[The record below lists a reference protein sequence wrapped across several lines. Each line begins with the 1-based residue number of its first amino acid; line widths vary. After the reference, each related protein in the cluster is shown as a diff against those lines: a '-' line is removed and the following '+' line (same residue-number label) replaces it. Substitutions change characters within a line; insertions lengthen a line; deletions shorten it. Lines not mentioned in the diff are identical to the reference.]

1 MIPTVTTVRMTL
13 SRHRADLPLLV
24 LGPALGTSAT
34 ALWTDSAA
42 ELTDAVDVLAWD
54 LPGHGYNRP
63 APGEGFTMAELAAG
77 VLRIVDD
84 VVADRGQPRGPFVYA
99 GVSVGGAVGLQL
111 LLDAPDRVASA
122 VLVCTG
128 ARLGT
133 RESWAERVAQVR
145 ADGTAGQVSAAA
157 ERWFAAG
164 FADREPGRAAG
175 LVRALEGTLDAGYVQ
190 VCEALAGF
198 DVRDRLGEV
207 GAPVLAVAGAD
218 DVVTT
223 PSLLREL
230 ADGVRRGTY
239 AEVAGAGHLAPA
251 ERPAEVAAL
260 LRRHVLGE
268 EPADPGEEPAATEDV
283 ALEDR
288 ARSIVALAVLVASGD
303 DGLAPAVRAAVDRGL
318 HPAEVEAV
326 LREAAAV
333 SGRSADAALAV
344 AGPVLGRR

>member
-13 SRHRADLPLLV
+13 SQHRAELPLLV

-34 ALWTDSAA
+34 ALWTDCATA
-42 ELTDAVDVLAWD
+42 LTDAFDVLAWD

-63 APGEGFTMAELAAG
+63 APAEGFTMAELAAG

-84 VVADRGQPRGPFVYA
+84 VVADRGQPRGPFAYA

-111 LLDAPDRVASA
+111 LLDEPDRVASA

-133 RESWAERVAQVR
+133 PESWAERVAQVR
-145 ADGTAGQVSAAA
+145 ADGTAGQVPSAT

-175 LVRALEGTLDAGYVQ
+175 LLRALEGTLDEGYVQ

-198 DVRDRLGEV
+198 DLRERLGEV
-207 GAPVLAVAGAD
+207 GAPVLAVAGTD
-218 DVVTT
+218 DVVT
-223 PSLLREL
+223 PPALLRDL
-230 ADGVRRGTY
+230 AAGVRRGSV
-239 AEVAGAGHLAPA
+239 AELAGAAHLAPA
-251 ERPAEVAAL
+251 ERPEELARL

-268 EPADPGEEPAATEDV
+268 ERPAPADVPEAPVLAGRD
-283 ALEDR
+283 
-288 ARSIVALAVLVASGD
+288 RSIAVLATLAASGRVD
-303 DGLAPAVRAAVDRGL
+303 EQAVRDATAAGL
-318 HPAEVEAV
+318 RPDEADAV
-326 LREAAAV
+326 L
-333 SGRSADAALAV
+333 ALV
-344 AGPVLGRR
+344 RQVLDEV